1 MDGESNPSETG
12 PPLAAKTPMAIS
24 DVAAFINNQTDAL
37 LFALSKKLAGL
48 QLQTQRSPQDI
59 SGLKPARPR
68 ILSALYCLCVS
79 KFREN
84 DPGADPQQ
92 FNQFLAGV
100 RVDLKLLHPEWKGP
114 FSFESTLR
122 QGEGLYLRNAPNL
135 TELVRSKPDYVF
147 EEEWHVVQKS
157 DDWLALFILK
167 AKIQILEAMR
177 IQTHNPAHV
186 PMAEEIRQFITA
198 ALLAIQ
204 QMQPIVPGV
213 PAQL

>member
-1 MDGESNPSETG
+1 MDGESNPPESG
-12 PPLAAKTPMAIS
+12 LPLAAKTPMAPS
-24 DVAAFINNQTDAL
+24 DVGAFINVQTDAL
-37 LFALSKKLAGL
+37 LFGLSKKLAGL
-48 QLQTQRSPQDI
+48 QPQNQGSPQDI

-79 KFREN
+79 KFRDN

-100 RVDLKLLHPEWKGP
+100 RAELKLLHPDWKGP

-147 EEEWHVVQKS
+147 EEEWHKVQKS
-157 DDWLALFILK
+157 DDWLALFVLK

-186 PMAEEIRQFITA
+186 PMAEVIRQFITA
-198 ALLAIQ
+198 AVEAIRR
-204 QMQPIVPGV
+204 MQPVIPGV
-213 PAQL
+213 RAQL

>member
-1 MDGESNPSETG
+1 MDGESNPSESG
-12 PPLAAKTPMAIS
+12 LPLAAKTPMAPS
-24 DVAAFINNQTDAL
+24 DVGAFINVQTDAL
-37 LFALSKKLAGL
+37 LFSLSKKLTGL
-48 QLQTQRSPQDI
+48 QPQNQGSPQDN

-79 KFREN
+79 KFRDN

-100 RVDLKLLHPEWKGP
+100 RAELKLLHPEWKGP

-147 EEEWHVVQKS
+147 EEEWHKVQKS
-157 DDWLALFILK
+157 DDWLALFVLK

-186 PMAEEIRQFITA
+186 PMAEVIRQFITA
-198 ALLAIQ
+198 AVEAIRR
-204 QMQPIVPGV
+204 MLPVIPGV
-213 PAQL
+213 PT

>member
-1 MDGESNPSETG
+1 MDSENNPPETG

-24 DVAAFINNQTDAL
+24 DVAAFINIQTGAL
-37 LFALSKKLAGL
+37 LFDLSKKLAGL
-48 QLQTQRSPQDI
+48 QPQNQGSPQDI

-79 KFREN
+79 KFRDN

-100 RVDLKLLHPEWKGP
+100 RAELKLLHPEWKGP
-114 FSFESTLR
+114 FSFETTLR

-147 EEEWHVVQKS
+147 EEEWHKVQKS

-186 PMAEEIRQFITA
+186 PMAEVIRQFITA
-198 ALLAIQ
+198 ALEAIHR
-204 QMQPIVPGV
+204 MQPVIPEVR
-213 PAQL
+213 AQL